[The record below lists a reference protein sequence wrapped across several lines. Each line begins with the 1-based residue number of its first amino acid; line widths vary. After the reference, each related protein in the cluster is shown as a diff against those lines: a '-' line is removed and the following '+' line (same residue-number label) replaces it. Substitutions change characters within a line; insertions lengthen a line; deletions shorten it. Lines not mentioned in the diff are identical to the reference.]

1 MSFWINILSYL
12 HYNLNIIKFIE
23 LIFKIIIYIIL
34 ITIRIISDIIFNWH
48 YNEFA
53 LRSSYRNSLRWLEIF
68 RKISQVLTIETKNK
82 MLWVA
87 KHFSL
92 YMYSQIILG
101 SWSFIFELDCFIN
114 INFNM
119 FTFDSKLLGLS
130 EALLRWRSIISSLSI
145 ETVIS
150 TTVTAS
156 YSLTAKVLIIFP
168 LGISFISQ
176 NFSWYAYRNNI
187 WLCQYHIW

>member
-1 MSFWINILSYL
+1 MSFWINILSDF
-12 HYNLNIIKFIE
+12 HYYLNIIKFIE

-34 ITIRIISDIIFNWH
+34 ITIRIICDIIFNWH

-68 RKISQVLTIETKNK
+68 RKISQVLTIKTKNK

-87 KHFSL
+87 EHFSL

-101 SWSFIFELDCFIN
+101 SWSFIFEFDCFIN

-130 EALLRWRSIISSLSI
+130 EALLRWRSIISSLSV

-156 YSLTAKVLIIFP
+156 YSLTAKVLIMF
-168 LGISFISQ
+168 SQ
-176 NFSWYAYRNNI
+176 NFSWCAYRNNI
-187 WLCQYHIW
+187 WLCQDHI